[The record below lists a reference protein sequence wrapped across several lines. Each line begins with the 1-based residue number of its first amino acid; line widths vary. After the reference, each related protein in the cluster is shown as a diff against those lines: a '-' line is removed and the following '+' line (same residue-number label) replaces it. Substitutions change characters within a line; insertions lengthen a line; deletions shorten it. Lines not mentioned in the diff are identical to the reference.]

1 MKDVLNNDVPVK
13 NIDLS
18 EVPHDV
24 AIPIIGVITK
34 LVYEIQRT
42 YKSKDANPVT
52 LVCDE
57 AHVYIPNDFSL
68 SASQRRMVEIFEN
81 IAKEGR
87 KFGVTYF
94 LQARGRQSLTR
105 QSWRSAQTSLL
116 ER

>member
-1 MKDVLNNDVPVK
+1 MDQQYLYEFMKDVMNNDVPVK

-42 YKSKDANPVT
+42 YKSKEVNPVT

-68 SASQRRMVEIFEN
+68 SC
-81 IAKEGR
+81 
-87 KFGVTYF
+87 
-94 LQARGRQSLTR
+94 
-105 QSWRSAQTSLL
+105 
-116 ER
+116 